1 MVLERRTYIYKHGPV
16 GPIVPPRGRVAVLIH
31 ADEVIYHPDTEEIET
46 RGDAKVMMEK
56 PK

>member
-1 MVLERRTYIYKHGPV
+1 VVLERRTYIYKHGPV